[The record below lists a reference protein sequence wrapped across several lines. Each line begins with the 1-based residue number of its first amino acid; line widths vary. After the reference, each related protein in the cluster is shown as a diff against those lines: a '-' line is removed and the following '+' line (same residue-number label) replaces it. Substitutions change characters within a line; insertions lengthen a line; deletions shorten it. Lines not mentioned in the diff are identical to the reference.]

1 MQLKNIETEKLNMN
15 FLSVEQARKN
25 QQIKREAGQRM
36 NDNWQSTILLQVYFI
51 YKPDRHR
58 ILDIENRL
66 KFGALFCFLWQQL
79 ETA

>member
-36 NDNWQSTILLQVYFI
+36 NDN
-51 YKPDRHR
+51 
-58 ILDIENRL
+58 
-66 KFGALFCFLWQQL
+66 
-79 ETA
+79 